1 MLSSWFCDIFVYSF
15 FDKYLFS
22 PDIENRVI
30 SWVKFAD
37 DKKVG
42 VFEYHTFPLCASLQD
57 DDDDVYNGDY
67 YVDAV
72 AHVLEPMHFISWI
85 EAKYKPSTH
94 QELCYLNFDLTK
106 WVQEKNCQN
115 C

>member
-72 AHVLEPMHFISWI
+72 DDNDDDENKDNHDDDDDKIDDDNNDKKVGVL
-85 EAKYKPSTH
+85 K
-94 QELCYLNFDLTK
+94 
-106 WVQEKNCQN
+106 
-115 C
+115 